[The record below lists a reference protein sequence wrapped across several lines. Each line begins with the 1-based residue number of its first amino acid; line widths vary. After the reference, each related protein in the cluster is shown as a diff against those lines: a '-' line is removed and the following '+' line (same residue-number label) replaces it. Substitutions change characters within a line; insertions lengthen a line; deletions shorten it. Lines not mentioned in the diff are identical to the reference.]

1 MQIMKWFVK
10 GLKKHILFS
19 NVSVVPKYV
28 RVAFSSSSYYIIFYF
43 WVTTLNKT
51 KKKTCLLTNMLLL
64 NFDGTETSD
73 NLTIFI

>member
-51 KKKTCLLTNMLLL
+51 KKKLVC
-64 NFDGTETSD
+64 
-73 NLTIFI
+73 